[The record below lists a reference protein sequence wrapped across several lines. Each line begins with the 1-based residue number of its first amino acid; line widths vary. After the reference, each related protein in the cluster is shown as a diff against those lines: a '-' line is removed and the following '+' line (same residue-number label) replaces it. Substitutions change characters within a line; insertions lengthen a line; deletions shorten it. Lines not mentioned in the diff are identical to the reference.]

1 MSAPHSTTYSTTHST
16 TDTDRITE
24 IQELTV
30 QWAAKVLEE
39 PDVTPQDNFLDLGG
53 HSILALRMS
62 RYAKDRLGVD
72 YDLMVLFEADLA
84 TAARDLAARADAG

>member
-1 MSAPHSTTYSTTHST
+1 MSAPHTT
-16 TDTDRITE
+16 TDTDRTTE

-62 RYAKDRLGVD
+62 RYAKDRLGVE